1 MSSDIKNIVGAIDTI
16 AFQINILALNASVEA
31 ARAGESGRGFAV
43 VADEV
48 GSLAEKT
55 SESSKMTA
63 ELIANCLK
71 QIERAMESAESTAG
85 CLKDIVDNSEV
96 ISDAFK
102 DIAADTKE
110 QAEKSLRIREEI
122 ANISD
127 VVQTNTATAEETAA
141 ATQELSEQAKS
152 LSRLISKFRV

>member
-1 MSSDIKNIVGAIDTI
+1 
-16 AFQINILALNASVEA
+16 
-31 ARAGESGRGFAV
+31 
-43 VADEV
+43 
-48 GSLAEKT
+48 
-55 SESSKMTA
+55 
-63 ELIANCLK
+63 
-71 QIERAMESAESTAG
+71 MESAESTAG